1 MSKSLYEQVLKDLK
15 ARKGWEDR
23 QRLWYEMR
31 HNGLRRRNKP
41 FPGAADLHYP
51 LADSQIDKLKPFYFS
66 QIWGSELLASFISK
80 QDQAVEN
87 TQAAAAWYHYQ
98 LVQNTNFFDE
108 SLADID
114 NMLTAGNAMLW
125 FWWDADA
132 KQLVFDAVD
141 PVFCVLP
148 ANTTDIQKADRV
160 TRVLQLSPDSYRRRE
175 DYKQNEEFIKKITGR
190 GQDEPGKVE
199 EKYSR
204 EGITRGESEDQIVL
218 FETWRKTKEG
228 YRVHT
233 YSPMA
238 PDEPVKA
245 PYICTYAMDGKA
257 FLPAIDTPMEI
268 KDKGYYSS
276 RGIPERVAAF
286 EAYMCRTWN
295 EKADAMTFLNRPLFT
310 HEGESINLN
319 NVRLVPGQIIGKNLK
334 AVQMPT
340 PSISFDMEMS
350 NTRAAA
356 EDVTA
361 MPDFGMTKRNSQKD
375 PRTATEINAVGNLLG
390 MSTDLRARI
399 YRKRLSQ
406 LYRMTWSILREY
418 KKHDLAYYFA
428 EELQKAPAEALHD
441 KYLIEPDGSPDSWNK
456 PQRMQKAQARYAML
470 KGNPYVNQG
479 ELAKSV
485 LEEDDA
491 RLVRRLYVDPMTTAT
506 DQQEDQAMELA
517 ILEMGY
523 PARVKPADDDFKHI
537 GTVLQRLELKLKMD
551 MPISGIEWMRDNEHI
566 EAHLQ
571 QLRQRNPKQ
580 FKEVMPHVQRVR
592 GAMAH
597 LFPPAPPNMEQFP
610 AGQPAGAAVAAGGAQ

>member
-1 MSKSLYEQVLKDLK
+1 MSKTIYDKVLGDLK

-51 LADSQIDKLKPFYFS
+51 LADAQIDKLKPFYFA
-66 QIWGSELLASFISK
+66 QIWGSELLAAFISK
-80 QDQAVEN
+80 KQQAVEN
-87 TQAAAAWYHYQ
+87 TQAAAAWFHFQ

-108 SLADID
+108 SLSDID

-125 FWWDADA
+125 FWWDPTD

-141 PVFCVLP
+141 PVFCILP

-160 TRVLQLSPDSYRRRE
+160 TRVLQLTPESYARRE
-175 DYKQNEEFIKKITGR
+175 DYEQKPEFVKRITGK
-190 GQDEPGKVE
+190 GPDEPAKVE

-204 EGITRGESEDQIVL
+204 EGITRGENEEQIVL
-218 FETWRKTKEG
+218 FETWVKGKDG
-228 YRVHT
+228 YTVHT

-238 PDEPVKA
+238 PDQPVKN
-245 PYICTYAMDGKA
+245 PFVCQYKMGDKA

-268 KDKGYYSS
+268 KDKGYYAS
-276 RGIPERVAAF
+276 RGVTERVAAF
-286 EAYMCRTWN
+286 EAYICRTWN
-295 EKADAMTFLNRPLFT
+295 EKADSMTFLNRPLFT

-340 PSISFDMEMS
+340 PSISFDMEMA
-350 NTRAAA
+350 NTRSAA
-356 EDVTA
+356 EDVTS
-361 MPDFGMTKRNSQKD
+361 MPDFGMTKKNSTKD

-399 YRKRLSQ
+399 YRKRLTM
-406 LYRMTWSILREY
+406 LYRMCWAILREF
-418 KKHDLAYYFA
+418 KKDDLAYYFA
-428 EELQKAPAEALHD
+428 DQMKDAPQEAMHD
-441 KYLIEPDGSPDSWNK
+441 QYMIEPDGSPDSWNK
-456 PQRMQKAQARYAML
+456 PQRMQKAQQRYAML
-470 KGNPYVNQG
+470 KGNPYVDQG
-479 ELAKSV
+479 ELVKSV

-491 RLVRRLYVDPMTTAT
+491 RLVRRLYVDPQTTAA

-523 PARVKPADDDFKHI
+523 PARVKPADDDLIHI
-537 GTVLQRLELKLKMD
+537 GVVLGRFEMKLKLD
-551 MPISGIEWMRDNEHI
+551 MPMTAIEWQRSNEHI
-566 EAHLQ
+566 ESHLQ
-571 QLRQRNPKQ
+571 QLKTKNPAQIKQ
-580 FKEVMPHVQRVR
+580 VLPGVMRLR
-592 GAMAH
+592 AAMAH
-597 LFPPAPPNMEQFP
+597 LMPPVEQFP
-610 AGQPAGAAVAAGGAQ
+610 GGQLTGTAAAMAGGVN